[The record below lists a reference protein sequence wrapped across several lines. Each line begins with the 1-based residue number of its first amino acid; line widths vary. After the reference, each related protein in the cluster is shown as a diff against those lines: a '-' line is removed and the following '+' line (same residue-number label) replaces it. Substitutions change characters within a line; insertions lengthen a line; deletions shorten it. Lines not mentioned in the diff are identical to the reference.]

1 MDVSKLIFSHQKLKF
16 NYNPFGGL
24 RQEEIKDTI
33 IPHFDLE
40 EVRTMITSK
49 ELLLIQFLGKKG
61 RGKTTHLIHLH
72 QFFPSA
78 PLLLLDRNPDLSILD
93 DLPNDLLFI
102 DSIHHIPLIR
112 RIKLFKKTNTII
124 FSTHVSRSLEARI
137 AAKKIMMIHF
147 KGITPERLT
156 KILRQRIQ
164 KSLKVS
170 NSLFDIDQEIVQQL
184 IKRFGDDYRGIL
196 NYLFDEF
203 QT

>member
-1 MDVSKLIFSHQKLKF
+1 MDVSKLIVSQQKLVF

-24 RQEEIKDTI
+24 RQEEIRNTI

-49 ELLLIQFLGKKG
+49 EVPLIQFLGKKG

-78 PLLLLDRNPDLSILD
+78 PLLLLDRNPDLSFLD
-93 DLPNDLLFI
+93 DLPDDLLFI

-112 RIKLFKKTNTII
+112 RIKLFKKVNTII
-124 FSTHVSRSLEARI
+124 FSTHVSRNLEARI
-137 AAKKIMMIHF
+137 AAKKIVTIPF
-147 KGITPERLT
+147 KGISVDHLT

-164 KSLKVS
+164 QSLR
-170 NSLFDIDQEIVQQL
+170 NSKQSFELDQIIVQQL
-184 IKRFGDDYRGIL
+184 IKQFGDDYRGIL
-196 NYLFDEF
+196 NYLFDKF